1 MSITYNLDG
10 FKLSISAGV
19 ADEPKGKRRWTQVVA
34 SYLEHPCSDL
44 ESLATLRAWLGCF
57 LRKHVTGGEPRL
69 GLGSELD
76 GVSFAVRQKDKV
88 QYLYVCKTS
97 KGGVVFEQHLDA
109 IEVARLEIA
118 VNKALQALSP
128 SSIWGPEPEQK

>member
-1 MSITYNLDG
+1 MNISYDKDG
-10 FKLSISAGV
+10 FKLSITAGV
-19 ADEPKGKRRWTQVVA
+19 ADEAKGKRRWMQVEA
-34 SYLEHPCSDL
+34 SFLEHPCSGL

-57 LRKHVTGGEPRL
+57 LRKQVAGGEPRL
-69 GLGSELD
+69 ALGTVAD

-88 QYLYVCKTS
+88 QYLYVCRTS
-97 KGGVVFEQHLDA
+97 KGAVAYERHLDA
-109 IEVARLEIA
+109 VEVTRMEIA

>member
-1 MSITYNLDG
+1 MSISYDKDG
-10 FKLSISAGV
+10 FCLSITAGV
-19 ADEPKGKRRWTQVVA
+19 ADEPKGKRRWTWVEA
-34 SYLEHPCSDL
+34 SYLGHPCSDF

-88 QYLYVCKTS
+88 QYLYACRTS
-97 KGGVVFEQHLDA
+97 KGSVVFEQHLDA
-109 IEVARLEIA
+109 MEVARLEIA
-118 VNKALQALSP
+118 VSKALQALSP